1 MATSFS
7 TIRSSN
13 CWSLKSLSRS
23 GVLHSG
29 HAAEGLVKSVS
40 LQPSHLKDIND
51 ISIIA
56 LMIIEMRTFLI
67 GQWLPLI
74 YLQSPPARWLWRR
87 AKFQIRC
94 LTFCQFY
101 RGSDHTIKKNTISK
115 STKDAFNPLTP
126 KIWLLILPYSCY
138 TFPCKLVMRT
148 WCWFKIAASTW

>member
-40 LQPSHLKDIND
+40 LQPSHLKEIND
-51 ISIIA
+51 ICIIA
-56 LMIIEMRTFLI
+56 LVIIEMHTF
-67 GQWLPLI
+67 WLVNNCLLSL
-74 YLQSPPARWLWRR
+74 YNHLLQGDYGRG

-94 LTFCQFY
+94 LMFCQFC
-101 RGSDHTIKKNTISK
+101 RGRDQHNKENTISK
-115 STKDAFNPLTP
+115 STKNAINPLTP

-138 TFPCKLVMRT
+138 TFPCKFVIKT
-148 WCWFKIAASTW
+148 WC